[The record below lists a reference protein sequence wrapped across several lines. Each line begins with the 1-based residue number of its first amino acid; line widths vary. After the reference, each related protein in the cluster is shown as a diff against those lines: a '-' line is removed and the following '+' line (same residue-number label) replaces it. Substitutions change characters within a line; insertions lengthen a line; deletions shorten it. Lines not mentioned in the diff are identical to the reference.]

1 MSTLQVNT
9 IQTNIPSG
17 VLAVRDFNNALT
29 GIQPSALIGLAVN
42 TAPVFNDSTGDQIG
56 TLCRAWVKITG
67 TATPAIAGGFNVSSI
82 TDLAVGSWRVNF
94 TKPMPSGV
102 FVGFVTFDGNWN
114 LTGGITAQTVN
125 DATIYSKN
133 GSAGAGY
140 DPGALYVAFFA

>member
-9 IQTNIPSG
+9 IETNTPAG
-17 VLAVRDFNNALT
+17 VLAIRDVNNALT
-29 GIQPSALIGLAVN
+29 GIQPSALLGLAAN
-42 TAPVFNDSTGDQIG
+42 TPPVFNDSNGAQIG

-67 TATPAIAGGFNVSSI
+67 TATPAIAGGFNVSTI

-94 TKPMPSGV
+94 TKPMPTTV

-114 LTGGITAQTVN
+114 LTSGITAQTV
-125 DATIYSKN
+125 DSATIVSKN

-140 DPGALYVAFFA
+140 DPGALYVGFFG